1 MQIRHNTFGDLRI
14 FSSEM
19 YDLWRRIGELEVA
32 QKKKKIELLSWCET
46 RDNRQTLLV
55 WTCCL
60 VSDPFDVVC
69 VVMVR

>member
-32 QKKKKIELLSWCET
+32 KKKLNCYPGA
-46 RDNRQTLLV
+46 RLV
-55 WTCCL
+55 ITGRHFL
-60 VSDPFDVVC
+60 YGLAA
-69 VVMVR
+69 